1 MVGIFAERFAFSASI
16 GFCIVLVYLF
26 SSWKKNEFKGNKL
39 TFSIAWPLFLVLLP
53 SLIFTV
59 NRNKAWESK
68 KSLYLA
74 DIDYVSKSAK
84 ANSLLGSEYQVEAM
98 KFQKEGNVSY
108 SELIQKVD
116 SAIYF
121 YDQSLKIYKYY
132 ESNLNNK
139 GVLLYTFKYDYF
151 QALSLFQYSVSVNSK
166 YKEGYLNCANSL
178 AKIAEG
184 INDFMLV
191 APVGDSSSIITDN
204 EINSFE
210 KNYNEK
216 KIYQVIAI
224 IKQFELNIREFYI
237 KGNKQELKNKILGN
251 CQDLE
256 GNSDYLKN
264 KNFFQQVQNNLNK
277 SNSIEESIQ
286 STFLFLTEFKRSI
299 LIQTAA
305 ANGIGKDKIKT
316 ICLNLRSKYI
326 SKAKINFKK
335 VQEIGG
341 DDKNLFDIVLQ
352 FARITQD
359 YQWLAAINLEYISK
373 FPNEYH
379 GTNYSE
385 LINAYVFQKNTLKA
399 EEFCKKSINIEM
411 DYIQTHKN
419 QYLGE
424 HYVRMANAFLTLKNS
439 QKAIEN
445 FKKGAEEF
453 KREREF
459 LKKKVSKTDVDL
471 QRIDILSR
479 ELQKLKQ
486 FKEKLQK
493 KGNEK

>member
-1 MVGIFAERFAFSASI
+1 M
-16 GFCIVLVYLF
+16 
-26 SSWKKNEFKGNKL
+26 
-39 TFSIAWPLFLVLLP
+39 
-53 SLIFTV
+53 
-59 NRNKAWESK
+59 
-68 KSLYLA
+68 
-74 DIDYVSKSAK
+74 
-84 ANSLLGSEYQVEAM
+84 
-98 KFQKEGNVSY
+98 
-108 SELIQKVD
+108 
-116 SAIYF
+116 
-121 YDQSLKIYKYY
+121 
-132 ESNLNNK
+132 
-139 GVLLYTFKYDYF
+139 
-151 QALSLFQYSVSVNSK
+151 
-166 YKEGYLNCANSL
+166 
-178 AKIAEG
+178 
-184 INDFMLV
+184 
-191 APVGDSSSIITDN
+191 
-204 EINSFE
+204 
-210 KNYNEK
+210 
-216 KIYQVIAI
+216 
-224 IKQFELNIREFYI
+224 
-237 KGNKQELKNKILGN
+237 
-251 CQDLE
+251 
-256 GNSDYLKN
+256 
-264 KNFFQQVQNNLNK
+264 
-277 SNSIEESIQ
+277 
-286 STFLFLTEFKRSI
+286 
-299 LIQTAA
+299 
-305 ANGIGKDKIKT
+305 
-316 ICLNLRSKYI
+316 
-326 SKAKINFKK
+326 
-335 VQEIGG
+335 
-341 DDKNLFDIVLQ
+341 LQ

-493 KGNEK
+493 KGNDK